1 MHSQLE
7 WCCPQGA
14 KKNLAVT
21 VLYSP
26 PRGHYTYTDMQ
37 FICGIKISQMGK
49 STVRQTCLPV
59 FLREA
64 IMKERPRNT
73 DLTKDQKA
81 IS

>member
-7 WCCPQGA
+7 WCCPQVGE
-14 KKNLAVT
+14 NSLAVP
-21 VLYSP
+21 VVY
-26 PRGHYTYTDMQ
+26 RGRCAYTDMQ
-37 FICGIKISQMGK
+37 FICGIKISQTRE
-49 STVRQTCLPV
+49 STVRQTCLTG

-81 IS
+81 VS